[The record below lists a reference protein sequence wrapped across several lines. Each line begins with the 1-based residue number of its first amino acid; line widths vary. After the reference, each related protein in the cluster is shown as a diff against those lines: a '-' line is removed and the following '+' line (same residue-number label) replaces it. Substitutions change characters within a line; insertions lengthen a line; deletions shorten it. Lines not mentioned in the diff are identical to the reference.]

1 MEKLIY
7 TAASGAELNQAALRV
22 SANNLANVST
32 PGFKADIEQ
41 ATALMIRGSGFRT
54 RYQAQVMPVVT
65 DLASGPVQQTG
76 RELDIALSKDAFL
89 AVQDRNGQEA
99 YTRAGSLQIDA
110 EGNLKVNGYQVM
122 GLNGPIQLPEFSTL
136 DIGSNGT
143 MSTTPIGGGLV
154 EESAQLKLADRANQP
169 MVKGLDG
176 LLRPRAGGQLE
187 ANPELSLKTGALEG
201 SNVNAIDEMVNT
213 MAISREFEMNVR
225 MMKAADELASSGN
238 QLIRGA

>member
-7 TAASGAELNQAALRV
+7 TAASGAELNQTALKI

-41 ATALMIRGSGFRT
+41 ATALMIQGQGFRT
-54 RYQAQVMPVVT
+54 RYQAQLMPVVT
-65 DLASGPVQQTG
+65 DLAPGPVQPTG
-76 RELDIALSKDAFL
+76 RDLDIALGKNAFL

-110 EGNLKVNGYQVM
+110 EGNLKVAGYQVI
-122 GLNGPIQLPEFSTL
+122 GLNGPIQLPEFGDL
-136 DIGSNGT
+136 DIGANGT
-143 MSTTPIGGGLV
+143 ITTTPIGGGLV
-154 EESAQLKLADRANQP
+154 EESAQLKLADAADQKL
-169 MVKGLDG
+169 VKGLDG
-176 LLRPRAGGQLE
+176 LLRPTAGGQLE
-187 ANPELSLKTGALEG
+187 ANPDLSLKTGALEG

-238 QLIRGA
+238 KLIRGA